1 MSNLRDQIEKKR
13 KEMTR
18 LANRYGLLDKRVLAK
33 SQELD
38 RLIND
43 YERMK
48 NQLKG
53 KRESRLL
60 RVESAAV

>member
-43 YERMK
+43 YERK
-48 NQLKG
+48 KSQLKA
-53 KRESRLL
+53 KKESRLL
-60 RVESAAV
+60 GLKLTAV